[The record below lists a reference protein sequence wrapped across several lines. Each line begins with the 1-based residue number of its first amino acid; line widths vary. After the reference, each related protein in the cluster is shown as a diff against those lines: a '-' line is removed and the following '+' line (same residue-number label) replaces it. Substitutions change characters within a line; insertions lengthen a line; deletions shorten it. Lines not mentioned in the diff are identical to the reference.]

1 MSEATCQ
8 RLRGQYT
15 FESRGETPTNITLSI
30 SSRNNVTA
38 THLYSDGA
46 RVNTKLARLRLV
58 SGDKKAKKGL
68 RASNAGHICTGSGL
82 TPATT
87 APGTGLTA
95 ATSAPGLGSP
105 LPHLHRDWAHPCRI
119 CAGDWVHPCRICT
132 GIGLTVAVL
141 HAVRAALS
149 RAAAAASLPRPA
161 GAGKGR
167 HDRKRLLREA
177 QSAFDKQQAEM
188 NRQPMPALALQR
200 DSSSEPTTSE
210 DEARPRACPAPPE
223 TLLEPCTRARAGTRN
238 CSRAEGDA

>member
-1 MSEATCQ
+1 M
-8 RLRGQYT
+8 
-15 FESRGETPTNITLSI
+15 
-30 SSRNNVTA
+30 TA

-68 RASNAGHICTGSGL
+68 RSSN
-82 TPATT
+82 
-87 APGTGLTA
+87 
-95 ATSAPGLGSP
+95 
-105 LPHLHRDWAHPCRI
+105 PC
-119 CAGDWVHPCRICT
+119 HICT

-149 RAAAAASLPRPA
+149 RAAAAAAASPPRPA

-210 DEARPRACPAPPE
+210 DEARPCPPPLLRPAPPE
-223 TLLEPCTRARAGTRN
+223 PLLARCTRDRAGTRD